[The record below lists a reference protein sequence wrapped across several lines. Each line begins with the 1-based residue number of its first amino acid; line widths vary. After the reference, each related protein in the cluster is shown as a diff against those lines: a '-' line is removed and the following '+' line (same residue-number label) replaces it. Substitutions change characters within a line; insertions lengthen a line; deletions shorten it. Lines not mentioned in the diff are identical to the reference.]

1 MEQLLSELMKVGPV
15 ALILGLALYR
25 VYRMYLSE
33 KAARIKL
40 EKEWRDYLKEEVQ
53 DSRSIIQED
62 TKMKATMLKILE
74 RQKQQKGT

>member
-53 DSRSIIQED
+53 DSRTIIQED

>member
-1 MEQLLSELMKVGPV
+1 VGPV